1 MTPNQALKQRL
12 ADYKNHA
19 QTVNNGAHARVI
31 GPIHPAPISWK
42 QARAEWPCN
51 DNKNKPAVLRK
62 SDITRALSDDKSKLF
77 VDSFEKMPGY
87 VDFDDAH
94 NIANRLP
101 LGWFCDAFQDQTIK
115 AAVISIRN
123 PQKLNP
129 DSGSHVFYLAGTYSD
144 SYGGVTVYTGKL
156 FEDQNRAAYYA
167 DNMAEREAEKEREE
181 DEKFQAEQRIE
192 ELKTNYHALNIEG
205 LALIKEIKQA
215 AGNFTPAICTALK
228 NEIMGTVRE
237 KRQLRKAIKK
247 LIEQP
252 WTISESD

>member
-12 ADYKNHA
+12 ADYENHA
-19 QTVNNGAHARVI
+19 KTVNNGAHTRVI
-31 GPIHPAPISWK
+31 GPIHAAPISWK
-42 QARAEWPCN
+42 KARAEWPCN
-51 DNKNKPAVLRK
+51 DNKNKPVALKK
-62 SDITRALSDDKSKLF
+62 SDITRTLTDNKSKLF
-77 VDSFEKMPGY
+77 IDSFEKMPGY

-101 LGWFCDAFQDQTIK
+101 LGWYCDTFQDQTIK
-115 AAVISIRN
+115 AAVISIRH

-129 DSGSHVFYLAGTYSD
+129 DNDSHVFYLAGTYSD
-144 SYGGVTVYTGKL
+144 SYDGATVYTGKL
-156 FEDQNRAAYYA
+156 FEDQHNAAHYA
-167 DNMAEREAEKEREE
+167 DSMAEKEAESMREY

-192 ELKTNYHALNIEG
+192 ELKADYHSLNVEG

-215 AGNFTPAICTALK
+215 AGNFTPHICTTLK
-228 NEIMGTVRE
+228 NEIMATVRE

-252 WTISESD
+252 GTISESY